1 MASSKVVNKPPSRT
15 APAAGR
21 AGRATAVLGG
31 VRRTT
36 VLLVLAAVVLSFNMV
51 AGNGTSEDRPA
62 SFSEVAQTDAR
73 ATAMELA
80 RQARELSDF
89 SSEDSPEAGL
99 SRREAKAL
107 ADEFSGQADVLAEQ
121 SVLLTRTGSLRRGSP
136 PPAVSAA
143 GSVSGADAH
152 PAAAYVQALAASARS
167 SLDAAMRAD
176 GGTAR
181 LLASTG
187 AAQQVL
193 ALRAAEAA
201 GLYAPEEWEPASVVG
216 ASSKCTDATTGS
228 DAAGRGSVST
238 PPSGVASPGA
248 KESPEAARE
257 DQPDA
262 AGALQSAVDTEY
274 GAAYAYEVAM
284 ARTSDADSRA
294 TLATVREDH
303 LAAGEQGVELLPE
316 LCLPALTPAPAYS
329 LPASFG
335 DDPAEA
341 LADLEASLPA
351 VYADLA
357 GLGTGS
363 LRGWAIDRLADL
375 STDLYMEGDS
385 VPASPGLDAGPEG
398 LPRAAGTP

>member
-1 MASSKVVNKPPSRT
+1 MNKPPSRT

-73 ATAMELA
+73 AAAMELA

-107 ADEFSGQADVLAEQ
+107 TDEFGGQADVLAEQ
-121 SVLLTRTGSLRRGSP
+121 SALLTRTGSLRRGSP
-136 PPAVSAA
+136 PSAVSTA
-143 GSVSGADAH
+143 GSASGADAH

-193 ALRAAEAA
+193 ARRAAEAA
-201 GLYAPEEWEPASVVG
+201 GLDVPEEWEPASVVS

-228 DAAGRGSVST
+228 AGRGSVST
-238 PPSGVASPGA
+238 PASGVASPGA
-248 KESPEAARE
+248 KESPETARE
-257 DQPDA
+257 DRPDA

-284 ARTSDADSRA
+284 ARTSDADSRVA
-294 TLATVREDH
+294 LATVREDH

-357 GLGTGS
+357 GLGTGN
-363 LRGWAIDRLADL
+363 LRGWAIDRLAEL
-375 STDLYMEGDS
+375 STDLYGKGTS
-385 VPASPGLDAGPEG
+385 VPATPGLDAGPEG